1 VCVRNAR
8 RARDDGHHLSGEASE
23 VVAGLPVRDLVE
35 LSETPDAGESGD
47 LGLRVSRGRA
57 GERRRLVG
65 LGLRH
70 SGLERLVDEET
81 PYLLV
86 GNTPDELF
94 DVDAAVAERPPV
106 PVRLGDLGLE
116 RDDALEPGSEVRGLA
131 HPSEDAT

>member
-1 VCVRNAR
+1 MRRIRLAAPAEQELLRRRLAARDGLVGHRLRVSVRDAR

-35 LSETPDAGESGD
+35 LSKTPDARESGD
-47 LGLRVSRGRA
+47 LGLRVGRGRA

-81 PYLLV
+81 PDLLV

-94 DVDAAVAERPPV
+94 DVDAAVAE
-106 PVRLGDLGLE
+106 
-116 RDDALEPGSEVRGLA
+116 
-131 HPSEDAT
+131 